1 MNVIGG
7 MIELGFPCLEYFG
20 KPEFILKGVVI
31 PGDWG
36 LIKRTWSLSL
46 FFFFKYFYCP
56 SRHGSISA
64 SLFIALIFGT
74 QKIFILPCL

>member
-46 FFFFKYFYCP
+46 SFFFFF
-56 SRHGSISA
+56 
-64 SLFIALIFGT
+64 FLIF
-74 QKIFILPCL
+74 LLS

>member
-46 FFFFKYFYCP
+46 SFFFFNI
-56 SRHGSISA
+56 SIVLVFMVA
-64 SLFIALIFGT
+64 SL
-74 QKIFILPCL
+74 LPFS